1 MKTPNKNT
9 ILNVQKTIIG
19 FCALATVGSLAVAEI
34 GYCKQNNRAYV
45 AGTLGSL
52 FTTAGLGL
60 AVGGYLSNPY
70 RKKERD

>member
-9 ILNVQKTIIG
+9 VLNIQKISIG

-34 GYCKQNNRAYV
+34 GHCKQNDKAYV

-52 FTTAGLGL
+52 FTTAGFGL
-60 AVGGYLSNPY
+60 AVSGYLSNPY
-70 RKKERD
+70 RKKERE

>member
-1 MKTPNKNT
+1 MKTPNKN
-9 ILNVQKTIIG
+9 IVLNIQKISIG

-34 GYCKQNNRAYV
+34 GHCKQNNRAYV
-45 AGTLGSL
+45 AGTLGAL

-60 AVGGYLSNPY
+60 TVGGYLSNPY